1 MAVNFHLVVAA
12 PRRSAWVTRD
22 NAGVL
27 AARSV
32 HFVRVAGSFGHL
44 LVSLTRVTPRFR
56 RGDLLGV
63 VTIGDRSGT
72 VRRGGIRSAL
82 GYNGVIPTKKD
93 GSPVGTRV
101 YGPTLLEARHH
112 GYLRLAMLSRGVV

>member
-1 MAVNFHLVVAA
+1 VVV
-12 PRRSAWVTRD
+12 PRRSNWVTRD

-27 AARSV
+27 EARSI
-32 HFVRVAGSFGHL
+32 HFVKVAGPFGHL

-63 VTIGDRSGT
+63 VTVGDRAGVT
-72 VRRGGIRSAL
+72 RRGGIRSAL

-101 YGPTLLEARHH
+101 YGPTLLEARYH

>member
-1 MAVNFHLVVAA
+1 MVAVN
-12 PRRSAWVTRD
+12 RRCGWVTRD

-27 AARSV
+27 SARSI

-63 VTIGDRSGT
+63 VTIGDRRGT
-72 VRRGGIRSAL
+72 TRAGGIRSAL

-93 GSPVGTRV
+93 GSPVGTRI
-101 YGPTLLEARHH
+101 YGPTLLEARHY